1 MMVLFFPFSEVP
13 PTPSLLSPPPSY
25 PRIMS
30 DVATINTAAI
40 LEEMKRRYPVWKL
53 EKRKRKQ

>member
-1 MMVLFFPFSEVP
+1 
-13 PTPSLLSPPPSY
+13 LSPPPSN
-25 PRIMS
+25 PRMMS

-40 LEEMKRRYPVWKL
+40 LEEMERRYPVWKL

>member
-1 MMVLFFPFSEVP
+1 MKVLFFPFSEAP
-13 PTPSLLSPPPSY
+13 PIPSLLSSPPSNL
-25 PRIMS
+25 RMMS